1 MPQQPRGRRQWQQL
15 LLPGRLRRVGAA
27 GAAHMTSSGAK
38 GWYFSAGSGVLR
50 ARLGPGQG
58 LMGSVLPRTEYA
70 AHKQKTA

>member
-38 GWYFSAGSGVLR
+38 GWTSLQGQGFYVPGSG
-50 ARLGPGQG
+50 Q
-58 LMGSVLPRTEYA
+58 A
-70 AHKQKTA
+70 AKG